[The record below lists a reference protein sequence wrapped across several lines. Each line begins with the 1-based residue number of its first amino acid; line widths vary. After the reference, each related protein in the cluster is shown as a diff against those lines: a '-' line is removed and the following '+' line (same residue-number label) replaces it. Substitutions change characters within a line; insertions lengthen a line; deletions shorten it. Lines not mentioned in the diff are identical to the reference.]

1 MHIHLLD
8 GEIRVKK
15 FGISTKKMN
24 LLNQKKILK
33 SYFFGQV
40 MKYSFTNLIN
50 SILFY
55 SSTRKGILATE
66 L

>member
-1 MHIHLLD
+1 MYIHLLD

-33 SYFFGQV
+33 SYFFDQV

-50 SILFY
+50 SMLVY
-55 SSTRKGILATE
+55 YSTRKGILATE

>member
-1 MHIHLLD
+1 MYIHLLD
-8 GEIRVKK
+8 GEKRVKK

-33 SYFFGQV
+33 SYFFDQV

-50 SILFY
+50 GMLVY
-55 SSTRKGILATE
+55 YSTRKGILATE